1 MRGKAGRV
9 AGGRAGRLAALLAV
23 LAAVLLP
30 AGTSTLDAADAW
42 HLDGWSA
49 RAILTIAKPLA
60 DASVDSASV
69 RVVHQGRAK
78 PDGSDFRVRDAAGKT
93 VPFQLT
99 WHDNDG
105 YSLLTFRSGKPA
117 AGAKFFVY
125 FGNPKAARPA
135 EMVTA
140 EVRLGAGPPKGAWVP
155 RQGLVF
161 ATIKRPEGDNPK
173 TVADF
178 QQLMAASTE
187 SYGARYQQR
196 ISDGHNP
203 FGPSDL
209 YISFYKGWIRIPKD
223 GTYRFCTASNEASFS
238 FLDGKPLIH
247 WPGRHTS
254 ERGAR
259 GEFNQKVELKA
270 GLHYLEYY
278 HEEVL
283 LKQVAFLGW
292 SPPGSQKGHY
302 AAIPGNLYP
311 LPHSA
316 AVTGYDSVD
325 GPLVTFVPAYIDT
338 IWPDPGVRARG
349 QYTRVRLAVEVPG
362 SFPKGT
368 VFGWDFGDGQSAE
381 GASVD
386 HLYLSMGRFQA
397 KLTATTAGKS
407 QTIGWPVEVFEVQ
420 HVAGDIRQGRYPDY
434 VKLAAGYDMA
444 KLDATNLGE
453 LVHLYG
459 EGGDSKRAVAA
470 GRDWVRRFGKI
481 RPEQA
486 PAVRRVLALAAL
498 SAGDTGI
505 DEAIAN
511 FQASITDKTP
521 AAESLDS
528 LARLIRLLGIR
539 RNQPDKSPEL
549 LKRVQE
555 VAVNAKPPLSQ
566 DEVAKMS
573 YRRAINAAG
582 DVALWHGQKAEALG
596 FYRRV
601 EALLGRFIPKSVRS
615 ARTGSF
621 PNSIR
626 EYLQQNNYGAAIETV
641 DRWEDQFAT
650 EKVKGHTFYWR
661 GLALAL
667 RGQHLE
673 ASEYL
678 DLALSLGEGA
688 LWETQ
693 ARWRLVVALEA
704 TGRAKR
710 GRVELVKLTTTGIR
724 DRWTE
729 LAREKLKTPA
739 VGKKGKTP

>member
-1 MRGKAGRV
+1 MQGKAGLV
-9 AGGRAGRLAALLAV
+9 GGGTVGRLIVPVVVWWLAV
-23 LAAVLLP
+23 ATP
-30 AGTSTLDAADAW
+30 LDAADAW
-42 HLDGWSA
+42 HLEGWTA
-49 RAILTIAKPLA
+49 RAVVTIAKPLP
-60 DASVDSASV
+60 DAAVDSASV

-78 PDGSDFRVRDAAGKT
+78 PDGSDFRVRDIAGKP

-99 WHDNDG
+99 WHDTDG
-105 YSLLTFRSGKPA
+105 YSLLSFQASKPA

-125 FGNPKAARPA
+125 FGNPQATRAA
-135 EMVTA
+135 EMVVSA
-140 EVRLGAGPPKGAWVP
+140 DRPGAGPPKGNWVP

-173 TVADF
+173 SVADLE
-178 QQLMAASTE
+178 QLMAASSE
-187 SYGARYQQR
+187 RYGARYQQR
-196 ISDGHNP
+196 IADGHNP
-203 FGPSDL
+203 FGPSDF
-209 YISFYKGWIRIPKD
+209 YISIYKGWVRIPKD

-278 HEEVL
+278 HEEVM

-302 AAIPGNLYP
+302 GAIPENLYP
-311 LPHSA
+311 LPHSGQVVA
-316 AVTGYDSVD
+316 YETTS
-325 GPLVTFVPAYIDT
+325 GPLAVFVPAYIDT
-338 IWPDPGVRARG
+338 IWPNPGVRDGG
-349 QYTRVRLAVEVPG
+349 QYTRVRLAVEAAG
-362 SFPKGT
+362 RFPKGT
-368 VFGWDFGDGQSAE
+368 EFSWDFGDGQTAG

-386 HLYLSMGRFQA
+386 HVYLSMGRFQA
-397 KLTATTAGKS
+397 RLTATVGGK
-407 QTIGWPVEVFEVQ
+407 QQNVGWPIEVFEVQ
-420 HVAGDIRQGRYPDY
+420 HVAGDIKQGQYPNY
-434 VKLAAGYDMA
+434 VKLASGYDLA
-444 KLDATNLGE
+444 KLDAANLGE

-459 EGGDSKRAVAA
+459 EGGDSQRAVTT
-470 GRDWVRRFGKI
+470 GRSWVTRFGKI
-481 RPEQA
+481 RPAQA
-486 PAVRRVLALAAL
+486 PSVRRVLALAVL
-498 SAGDTGI
+498 SNGDEGI

-521 AAESLDS
+521 TAESLDS
-528 LARLIRLLGIR
+528 LAQLIRLLGIR
-539 RNQPDKSPEL
+539 RNQPNRSPEL

-555 VAVNAKPPLSQ
+555 VAVNAKPPLTQ
-566 DEVAKMS
+566 DAAAKMS

-582 DVALWHGQKAEALG
+582 DVALWHGKKAEALD

-626 EYLQQNNYGAAIETV
+626 EYLEQNNYGAAIETV

-650 EKVKGHTFYWR
+650 EKVKGHTFFWR
-661 GLALAL
+661 GLALGL
-667 RGQHLE
+667 RGQQRE

-678 DLALSLGEGA
+678 DLALNLGEGA
-688 LWETQ
+688 VWENQ
-693 ARWRLVVALEA
+693 ARWRLAMALEA
-704 TGRAKR
+704 TGRA
-710 GRVELVKLTTTGIR
+710 GRARTELAKLVSIGIR
-724 DRWTE
+724 DQWTE
-729 LAREKLKTPA
+729 LARKKLKTSA
-739 VGKKGKTP
+739 GAKKGKTP